1 MTARL
6 RLLVLALAP
15 LAGCS
20 IGFGSAYVGQWR
32 PREHV
37 EFEACL
43 QDEAGRCLDTKRV
56 TRRVPGRRYWGLIAM
71 LPGSMGPSMV
81 THRGEASTQLRVE
94 PSLEYLRGRGRW
106 AIGVRAGAVVE
117 GKTGEADLPE
127 DQRDPGL
134 ASFPVTAV
142 GRVSLLPRLSVHLG
156 LGYSPYSVRGDDRTF
171 VAGRGLAGLQL
182 ALSKTHS
189 ESFIVLT
196 VEVDRMLVRFDEP
209 YRSTGITGNLGLFF

>member
-1 MTARL
+1 MTSRL
-6 RLLVLALAP
+6 RLIALAP

-32 PREHV
+32 PHDRV
-37 EFEACL
+37 DFEACL
-43 QDEAGRCLDTKRV
+43 QDEAGRCIDTKRV
-56 TRRVPGRRYWGLIAM
+56 VTRVPGRRYWGLIAM
-71 LPGSMGPSMV
+71 APGAMGPSMV

-106 AIGVRAGAVVE
+106 ALGLRASVVTE

-127 DQRDPGL
+127 DQRDPGMG
-134 ASFPVTAV
+134 SFPLTAV
-142 GRVSLLPRLSVHLG
+142 GRVSLLPRLSVHAG
-156 LGYSPYSVRGDDRTF
+156 LGYSPYSARGDERTF
-171 VAGRGLAGLQL
+171 VAGRGLAGFQL
-182 ALSKTHS
+182 ALAKTHS

-196 VEVDRMLVRFDEP
+196 VEIDRMLVQFDDP